1 LKTPRL
7 GPKVGIRLL
16 HVDGLTP
23 PKMGFDWIHIGFPK
37 LVGDYLLCNH
47 KVKYATDVNMHFD
60 HNYD

>member
-16 HVDGLTP
+16 HVDIGLTP
-23 PKMGFDWIHIGFPK
+23 PKMGFDWIHIGFPE
-37 LVGDYLLCNH
+37 VDDDLLCNH